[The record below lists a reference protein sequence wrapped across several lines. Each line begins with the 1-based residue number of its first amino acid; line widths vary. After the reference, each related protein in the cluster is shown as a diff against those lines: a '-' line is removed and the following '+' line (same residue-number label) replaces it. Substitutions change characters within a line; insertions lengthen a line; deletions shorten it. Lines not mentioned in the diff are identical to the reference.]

1 MTAIQANNLSKVY
14 KNGRGIHG
22 IDLTVPV
29 GDIYGF
35 IGPNGAGK
43 STFIRTLLGFMQATG
58 GEGYVLG
65 QRIGMGAADNLRR
78 VGYLPSEA
86 IFYKGMKVG
95 EVLAYAAKL
104 RGLDCRKKARELA
117 GLLDMDL
124 GQKVDTLSLGNRK
137 KVSIVAALQHEP
149 DLYLLDEPTS
159 GLDPLVQRT
168 FWHYM
173 GEVNARGATVFVSS
187 HILSE
192 VQRHCRNVGVIREGR
207 LFVSAPVEHFT
218 KTQTRRVTV
227 DGEAEVD
234 SLPGALDV
242 QRHNGHITFVYQGE
256 MQPLLKALYMGSVR
270 DMTITELDLEEV
282 FGQYYG
288 EQP

>member
-1 MTAIQANNLSKVY
+1 MPAIQTSNLHKVY

-22 IDLTVPV
+22 INLTVAS

-43 STFIRTLLGFMQATG
+43 STLIRTLLGFMKASG

-65 QRIGMGAADNLRR
+65 QPVRVGAKDNLRR

-86 IFYKGMKVG
+86 IFYKGMRVG

-104 RGLDCRKKARELA
+104 RGVDCRKKARELA
-117 GLLDMDL
+117 DLLTMDM
-124 GQKVDTLSLGNRK
+124 GQKVETLSLGNRK

-149 DLYLLDEPTS
+149 ELYVLDEPTS
-159 GLDPLVQRT
+159 GLDPLVQHT
-168 FWHYM
+168 FWRYM
-173 GEVNARGATVFVSS
+173 GEANQKGATVFVSS
-187 HILSE
+187 HTLSE
-192 VQRHCRNVGVIREGR
+192 VQRYCRNVGAIRDGK
-207 LFVSAPVEHFT
+207 LIVSAPVEHFT

-227 DGEAEVD
+227 DGEAAVD
-234 SLPGALDV
+234 ALPGVRDV
-242 QRHNGHITFVYQGE
+242 QRHDGHISFVYQGD
-256 MQPLLKALYMGSVR
+256 MRPLLRALYEGDVR
-270 DMTITELDLEEV
+270 DMSITELGLEEV

-288 EQP
+288 GQP

>member
-1 MTAIQANNLSKVY
+1 MEAIQASNLSKVY

-22 IDLTVPV
+22 IDLSVAV

-43 STFIRTLLGFMQATG
+43 STFIRTLLGFMQSTG

-65 QRIGMGAADNLRR
+65 QRIGAGAADNLRR

-192 VQRHCRNVGVIREGR
+192 VQRHCRNVGVIRDGR
-207 LFVSAPVEHFT
+207 LIVSAPVEHFT

-256 MQPLLKALYMGSVR
+256 MQPLLKALYTGSVR

-288 EQP
+288 GQP